1 MKIRHM
7 LAAASV
13 IVATAGLSSGAEAQ
27 RWHHG
32 YHHGWHHG
40 YHRGWHRGYGYRHHW
55 RYRHCRW
62 HHRCW

>member
-1 MKIRHM
+1 MKI
-7 LAAASV
+7 LTIAAAAGLLA
-13 IVATAGLSSGAEAQ
+13 ATAGLATGAEAQ

-32 YHHGWHHG
+32 WHHG
-40 YHRGWHRGYGYRHHW
+40 YHHWHGGWRHRHHW